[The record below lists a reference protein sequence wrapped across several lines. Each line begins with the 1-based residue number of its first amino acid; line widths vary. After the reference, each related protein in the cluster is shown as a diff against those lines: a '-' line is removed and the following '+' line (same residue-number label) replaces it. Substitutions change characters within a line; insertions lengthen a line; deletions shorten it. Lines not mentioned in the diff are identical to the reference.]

1 MHKKGQKRKR
11 DTGQRNAQMGLFAK
25 KSRTSSELKEL
36 DMSVVAG
43 YLHTFLYI
51 KVDGE
56 DKLYASGRNTL
67 GQLGLGDDTDR
78 KKWTDVPSPKEFEIE
93 KVIAG
98 GVHSFLKG
106 KGKDVEDKLYACGR
120 NFEGQL
126 GVGVKGNRKK
136 WTEVSIPKDF
146 KIEKVIAGA
155 AHSFLKGKDAE
166 GKDKLY
172 ASGYNYYGQLGLG
185 DNNNRREWTE
195 VPMPQGFSLE
205 EVIVGGD
212 HSFLKG
218 KGKNGEDKFYGC
230 GHNGVGQLGL
240 GDFNDRREW
249 TEIDIPQGFSVEKV
263 MAGDYHSFLKGKG
276 KDGNDKLYACG
287 RNFEGQLGLGDNE
300 HRNQWTEVDIPQG
313 FSVEKL
319 IAGRENSFLKGKGK
333 DGKDK
338 LYACGNNSFG
348 QLGLGHRRYR
358 NIWTEVPVPQGFS
371 VEKVMVGLHHSF
383 LKGKGKDGEDKL
395 YACGWNY
402 YGQLGLGDNNNRREW
417 TEVPIADLLKKSQE
431 DVNDRK
437 KDGDVLEDSGSSG
450 SSTGLN
456 PRDYMF

>member
-1 MHKKGQKRKR
+1 MREIDKKRKQSS
-11 DTGQRNAQMGLFAK
+11 GEPSGIGLFAK
-25 KSRTSSELKEL
+25 KPRTSSELTDLEISL
-36 DMSVVAG
+36 VAG
-43 YLHTFLYI
+43 HGHTFLYI
-51 KVDGE
+51 KGKDGE
-56 DKLYASGRNTL
+56 DKLYGCGNDAGQLGLGNTTDRNEWTKVPVPQGFSVEKVIAGNYHSILKGKGKDGEEKLYASGKNHN
-67 GQLGLGDDTDR
+67 GQLGLGDITDR
-78 KKWTDVPSPKEFEIE
+78 HQWTEVRVPQGFGVEQ
-93 KVIAG
+93 VIAG
-98 GVHSFLKG
+98 ASHNILKG
-106 KGKDVEDKLYACGR
+106 KGMNGEDKLYACG
-120 NFEGQL
+120 
-126 GVGVKGNRKK
+126 
-136 WTEVSIPKDF
+136 
-146 KIEKVIAGA
+146 
-155 AHSFLKGKDAE
+155 
-166 GKDKLY
+166 
-172 ASGYNYYGQLGLG
+172 
-185 DNNNRREWTE
+185 
-195 VPMPQGFSLE
+195 
-205 EVIVGGD
+205 
-212 HSFLKG
+212 
-218 KGKNGEDKFYGC
+218 
-230 GHNGVGQLGL
+230 HNGHGQLGL